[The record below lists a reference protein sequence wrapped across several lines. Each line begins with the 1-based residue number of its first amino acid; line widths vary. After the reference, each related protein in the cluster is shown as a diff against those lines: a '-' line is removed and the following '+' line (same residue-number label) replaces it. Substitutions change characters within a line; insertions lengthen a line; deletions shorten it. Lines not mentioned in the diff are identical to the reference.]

1 MSSSTLSRS
10 LPPKKKRKPPTV
22 SNLRKRVDTNR
33 QGQEG
38 VAWVRWIVEGLW
50 GCGLEIVSANN
61 DDGVDAII
69 LLKRRRGLGAYAG
82 PTGDL
87 IFAQIKTGYRHKVPT
102 NDYVLT
108 FDANSMARWRSRWSA
123 YPGPAVMINVI
134 PKRLTKGAPMAFWS
148 DLKVFSSANPQNVQF
163 SFDKKFDAAAKSNFY
178 NLCWRWAEFRQ
189 LPVVQANES
198 LDLLGAENSLRE
210 VARDYYKK
218 TKEEAKT
225 NPGMFQAAFT
235 WQGWDHLTRT
245 SRPTLTKQ
253 QSLQLLPVV
262 TAMLR
267 KKTGLEPKAI
277 TGWKSLPQAGQEKL
291 QRYEALTARVIFYER
306 HEAVVRVIIQRTQ
319 LWSRDK
325 LTYDQSVFY
334 SAYEVAR
341 RKKSH

>member
-1 MSSSTLSRS
+1 MSSSI
-10 LPPKKKRKPPTV
+10 LPLAIPTRKKRKPPTV
-22 SNLRKRVDTNR
+22 SKLRKQVDTNR

-50 GCGLEIVSANN
+50 GCGLEIISANN

-69 LLKRRRGLGAYAG
+69 LLKRRRGISAYSG

-87 IFAQIKTGYRHKVPT
+87 IFAQIKTGYRNKVPT
-102 NDYVLT
+102 KDYALT
-108 FDANSMARWRSRWSA
+108 FDPDSMARWRSRWAA

-134 PKRLTKGAPMAFWS
+134 PKRLTKGEPKAFWT
-148 DLKVFSSANPQNVQF
+148 DLKKFSPANPQTVQF
-163 SFDKKFDAAAKSNFY
+163 SFEKKFDGGAKSNFY

-189 LPVVQANES
+189 LPLIQANES
-198 LDLLGAENSLRE
+198 LDLLDGKKSLRE

-218 TKEEAKT
+218 IKEEAKGD
-225 NPGMFQAAFT
+225 PGLFQAAFT
-235 WQGWDHLTRT
+235 WQGWDHITRT
-245 SRPTLTKQ
+245 CRPTLTKQ
-253 QSLQLLPVV
+253 QSLQLLPIVA
-262 TAMLR
+262 AMLR
-267 KKTGLEPKAI
+267 KKTGLESNAV
-277 TGWKSLPQAGQEKL
+277 TGWKNLPQDGQTKL
-291 QRYEALTARVIFYER
+291 QRYEALTTRVLFYER

-325 LTYDQSVFY
+325 LTYDQRVFY